1 MYIQSFMSEGEDTYL
16 SFLASYV
23 IFHVSANVS
32 TPPLMYSLGK
42 GPSISYVD
50 RKGSKN

>member
-32 TPPLMYSLGK
+32 TPLMYSLGM

-50 RKGSKN
+50 RKGSKNY